1 MKLQEAERDAAL
13 ARGRKKMSMGE
24 LKEMAMG
31 KLYGIGVGPG
41 DPELLTRKACRLL
54 READVIFCPVK
65 EAGERSFAYEIV
77 KEQAD
82 EGKAEI
88 VFLVYPMH
96 YHGERLRELWE
107 ENAKQIAARLDGGRT
122 GVFVTL
128 GDPAI
133 YSTLMYTFPYVEERG
148 IETEIVPGVP
158 SFCAA
163 AAKCG
168 VSLVEWNE
176 QLHVIPAV
184 HRIDASLDLPGNYV
198 LMKSGKKMGQV
209 KELLKKSGKDVM
221 MVENCGMESERIYRS
236 VDEIPDDA
244 GYYSLIIAKEGKE

>member
-1 MKLQEAERDAAL
+1 
-13 ARGRKKMSMGE
+13 
-24 LKEMAMG
+24 MG

-163 AAKCG
+163 AASMKWP
-168 VSLVEWNE
+168 LAAWNE
-176 QLHVIPAV
+176 ELLIAPLRRQDSARLKKLFAEHENV
-184 HRIDASLDLPGNYV
+184 V
-198 LMKSGKKMGQV
+198 LMKPSSDRQALLGALEERGLTDRFALV
-209 KELLKKSGKDVM
+209 LYAGTGEERCITDFEELKTA
-221 MVENCGMESERIYRS
+221 
-236 VDEIPDDA
+236 EIP
-244 GYYSLIIAKEGKE
+244 YFSTLIVKRK